1 MSKPSY
7 STLSAFPR
15 IEGQDR
21 TIIPWSKCSMC
32 EARADG
38 SVWHVPALGGT
49 FIAYNDHPTCLPC
62 AIELVDLARKAI
74 EAAQSQADLR
84 RANEARLGREALRAA
99 AAKEAAEEEGRI
111 EAPYSEDGE
120 EE

>member
-1 MSKPSY
+1 VSKPSY

-21 TIIPWSKCSMC
+21 TIIPWAKCSMC
-32 EARADG
+32 AARADG
-38 SVWHVPALGGT
+38 SVGGT

-84 RANEARLGREALRAA
+84 RANEAESRRKALRAA

-111 EAPYSEDGE
+111 EAPHSEDGE